1 MKIDAMPKTSD
12 SPLRICMIT
21 DCYPP
26 SIGGIE
32 NHVYAL
38 SRELARLGHRVTV
51 VTHREVHPRKGQAAP
66 VVIPTG
72 VEVIRL
78 RGLTLRLPDGSDPAL
93 NPSMIAQLGRLL
105 AEREFDIVHGHTVE
119 SPFVL
124 ALMRK
129 AARMGFPTI
138 ITKHSMVERP
148 KRPPRVGGI
157 MRAWMTAIVNQF
169 TAYIAVSEPAAQEL
183 RKSKSKGF
191 VIHNAI
197 DMNLFRPDTTLRA
210 TVRASLG
217 FSDQHIVIG
226 FLSRFVP
233 SKGILELV
241 RVGERLAQQ
250 DARLRFLLVGGGP
263 LKERAEQEV
272 LKNGLADRFR
282 FVGFQ
287 AWTQTPAYLNA
298 MDIFA
303 FPSQSEGFGM
313 ALLEAMACGLP
324 AVTTDRTGTQDI
336 VRPGETALV
345 ADSTEDLESHLALLI
360 SDETLR
366 QRLGAAARRAV
377 EQSMDW
383 TAVARQTAEAYRET
397 IALKRGVPR

>member
-1 MKIDAMPKTSD
+1 MAQPTDA
-12 SPLRICMIT
+12 PLRICMIT

-26 SIGGIE
+26 SVGGIE

-38 SRELARLGHRVTV
+38 SRELARLGHSVTI
-51 VTHREVHPRKGQAAP
+51 VTHKEMHLRRGRPAP
-66 VVIPTG
+66 VVIPPG
-72 VEVIRL
+72 VDVVRL

-93 NPSMIAQLGRLL
+93 DPSMIAQLAQILTQ
-105 AEREFDIVHGHTVE
+105 REFDIVHGHTVE

-138 ITKHSMVERP
+138 ITKHSMIERP
-148 KRPPRVGGI
+148 KRPPVLGAL
-157 MRAWMTAIVNQF
+157 MRAWMVAIVNQF
-169 TAYIAVSEPAAQEL
+169 TAYIAVSDPAAEEL
-183 RKSKSKGF
+183 RRSKSKCF

-197 DMNLFRPDTTLRA
+197 DMTLFRPDPTLRA
-210 TVRASLG
+210 TMRESLG
-217 FSDQHIVIG
+217 FSEQNLVIG

-233 SKGILELV
+233 TKGIVDLV
-241 RVGERLAQQ
+241 RVGEHLAEQ
-250 DARLRFLLVGGGP
+250 DDRLRFLLVGGGP
-263 LKERAEQEV
+263 LKKRVENEV
-272 LKNGLADRFR
+272 LRNGLADRFR

-287 AWTQTPAYLNA
+287 PWPQTPAYLNA

-324 AVTTDRTGTQDI
+324 AVTTDRSGTQDI
-336 VRPGETALV
+336 ARPGETALV
-345 ADSTEDLESHLALLI
+345 VDSPADLEAGLLLLI
-360 SDETLR
+360 NNPTLR
-366 QRLGAAARRAV
+366 QQLGAAARRAV

-383 TAVARQTAEAYRET
+383 GAVARKTADAYRET
-397 IALKRGVPR
+397 IAAKQREGT